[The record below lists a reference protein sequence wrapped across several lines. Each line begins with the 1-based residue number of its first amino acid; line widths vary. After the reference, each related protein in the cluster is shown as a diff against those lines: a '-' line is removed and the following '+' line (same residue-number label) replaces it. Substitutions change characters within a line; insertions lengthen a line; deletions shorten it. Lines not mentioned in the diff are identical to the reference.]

1 MTTEQ
6 YRRMLQLKFEVN
18 STYGFPPR
26 HYENLQEL
34 YEEYIKLRRMY
45 SECKGEIK
53 DE

>member
-1 MTTEQ
+1 MTTGQ
-6 YRRMLQLKFEVN
+6 YKRMLKLKHDVH
-18 STYGFPPR
+18 STYGLTPKYP
-26 HYENLQEL
+26 ENLQEL

>member
-6 YRRMLQLKFEVN
+6 YKRMLKLKYVVH
-18 STYGFPPR
+18 STYGFPPKQP
-26 HYENLQEL
+26 ENLQEL

>member
-6 YRRMLQLKFEVN
+6 YTRMLQLRIEVH
-18 STYGFPPR
+18 STYGVPPR
-26 HYENLQEL
+26 HPDNLKEL